1 MQIRQ
6 FIQQARELEAVR
18 RLYPGVEIR
27 LTGIGVYM
35 PVLTAEQ
42 WEQYHGAPAPM
53 ATSPDDGS
61 AVCVGRSSDR
71 G

>member
-6 FIQQARELEAVR
+6 FIEQARELEAVR
-18 RLYPGVEIR
+18 RRYPGVEIR

-42 WEQYHGAPAPM
+42 QEQYHGT
-53 ATSPDDGS
+53 ATEGAIAPDDGS
-61 AVCVGRSSDR
+61 AGCVGRT
-71 G
+71 

>member
-18 RLYPGVEIR
+18 RRYPGVEIR

-35 PVLTAEQ
+35 PVLTAEE
-42 WEQYHGAPAPM
+42 WEQHHGAKPEQRAG
-53 ATSPDDGS
+53 SPEAALKTG
-61 AVCVGRSSDR
+61 
-71 G
+71 